1 MTNNKLYKHFF
12 IFFFLTIFVG
22 CSKPDTSQLIDKALE
37 AEHRT
42 PSYIQRDKYRH
53 PKETLLFFG
62 LDPEQSIIEITPG
75 YGWYTEILA
84 PLVRNKGQYTY
95 TSLRLHEK
103 INPYFVKL
111 ERAFK
116 GKMEKNPD
124 IYDQLRWVHFDPK
137 QPEFA
142 PNGPVD
148 MILTFRNVHNWAKAG
163 SVEAMFTGFAKAL
176 KPGGTLG
183 VVEHRAKVGTPL
195 EKQIESGYMT
205 EDYVVRMAKDAGFRL
220 DAKSEINANSKD
232 NADHPKGVWNLL
244 PSLRGV
250 ENDNKVDIISIGE
263 SDRMTLRFI
272 KE

>member
-1 MTNNKLYKHFF
+1 MTTIKLYKHFF
-12 IFFFLTIFVG
+12 ILFSLTILLG
-22 CSKPDTSQLIDKALE
+22 CGKPDTSQLIDKALE

-42 PSYIQRDKYRH
+42 PSYVQRDKYRH

-84 PLVRNKGQYTY
+84 PLIRNKGQYSY

-103 INPYFVKL
+103 INPFFVKL
-111 ERAFK
+111 ESAFK
-116 GKMEKNPD
+116 EKMEKNPD
-124 IYDQLRWVHFDPK
+124 IYDQLRWVHFNPK

-148 MILTFRNVHNWAKAG
+148 MVLTFRNVHNWAKAG
-163 SVEAMFTGFAKAL
+163 STDAMFTGFAKAL
-176 KPGGTLG
+176 KPGGILG

-205 EDYVVRMAKDAGFRL
+205 EDYVVQMAQDAGFRL
-220 DAKSEINANSKD
+220 DAKSDINANLQD
-232 NADHPKGVWNLL
+232 TADHPMGVWNLL

-250 ENDNKVDIISIGE
+250 EDDDKANIISIGE
-263 SDRMTLRFI
+263 SDRMTLRFV

>member
-1 MTNNKLYKHFF
+1 MTTIKLYKHFF
-12 IFFFLTIFVG
+12 ILFSLTILLG
-22 CSKPDTSQLIDKALE
+22 CGKPDTSQLIDKALA

-42 PSYIQRDKYRH
+42 PSYVQRDKYRH

-84 PLVRNKGQYTY
+84 PLIRNKGQYSY

-103 INPYFVKL
+103 INPFFVKL

-116 GKMEKNPD
+116 DKKEKNPD
-124 IYDQLRWVHFDPK
+124 IYDQLRWIHFDPK

-148 MILTFRNVHNWAKAG
+148 MVLTFRNVHNWAKAG
-163 SVEAMFTGFAKAL
+163 SAESMFAGFAKAL
-176 KPGGTLG
+176 KPGGILG
-183 VVEHRAKVGTPL
+183 VVEHRAKAGTPL

-205 EDYVVRMAKDAGFRL
+205 EDYVVQMAQDAGFRL
-220 DAKSEINANSKD
+220 DAKSDINANLQD
-232 NADHPKGVWNLL
+232 TADHPKGVWNLL

-250 ENDNKVDIISIGE
+250 EDDDKANIISIGE
-263 SDRMTLRFI
+263 SDRMTLRFV

>member
-1 MTNNKLYKHFF
+1 
-12 IFFFLTIFVG
+12 
-22 CSKPDTSQLIDKALE
+22 
-37 AEHRT
+37 
-42 PSYIQRDKYRH
+42 
-53 PKETLLFFG
+53 
-62 LDPEQSIIEITPG
+62 
-75 YGWYTEILA
+75 
-84 PLVRNKGQYTY
+84 LVRNKGQYTY

-142 PNGPVD
+142 PNEPVD

-163 SVEAMFTGFAKAL
+163 SVEAMFTGFSKAL

-220 DAKSEINANSKD
+220 DAKSEINANPKD
-232 NADHPKGVWNLL
+232 TADHPKGVWNLL

-250 ENDNKVDIISIGE
+250 KDNDKVNIISIGE

>member
-1 MTNNKLYKHFF
+1 MTNNKLYKLFLILF
-12 IFFFLTIFVG
+12 SLTILLG
-22 CSKPDTSQLIDKALE
+22 CGNSDTSQLIDKALE

-42 PSYIQRDKYRH
+42 PSYVERDKYRH

-62 LDPEQSIIEITPG
+62 LNPEQSVVEITPG

-84 PLVRNKGQYTY
+84 PLMRNKGQYSY
-95 TSLRLHEK
+95 ASLELHEK

-116 GKMEKNPD
+116 EKMEKNPD

-137 QPEFA
+137 QPEFS
-142 PNGPVD
+142 PNSTVD
-148 MILTFRNVHNWAKAG
+148 MVLTFRNVHNWAKAG
-163 SVEAMFTGFAKAL
+163 SAEAMFAGFAKAL
-176 KPGGTLG
+176 KPGGVLG

-195 EKQIESGYMT
+195 DIQIKSGYMT
-205 EDYVVRMAKDAGFRL
+205 EDYVIQMAKDAGFRL
-220 DAKSEINANSKD
+220 DAKSEINANPKD
-232 NADHPKGVWNLL
+232 TADHPKGVWNLL

-250 ENDNKVDIISIGE
+250 EDVDKEDIISIGE

>member
-1 MTNNKLYKHFF
+1 MTNNKLYKLFSTL
-12 IFFFLTIFVG
+12 FFLTILLG
-22 CSKPDTSQLIDKALE
+22 CGNPDTSQVIDKALE

-42 PSYIQRDKYRH
+42 PSYVERDKYRH

-62 LDPEQSIIEITPG
+62 LNPEQSVVEITPG

-84 PLVRNKGQYTY
+84 PLMRNKGQYSY
-95 TSLRLHEK
+95 ASLELHEK

-116 GKMEKNPD
+116 EKIEKNPG
-124 IYDQLRWVHFDPK
+124 IYDQLRWIHFNPK

-148 MILTFRNVHNWAKAG
+148 MVLTFRNVHNWAKAG
-163 SVEAMFTGFAKAL
+163 SAEAMFAGFAKAL
-176 KPGGTLG
+176 KPGGVLG
-183 VVEHRAKVGTPL
+183 VVEHRAKAGTPL
-195 EKQIESGYMT
+195 DKQVESGYMT
-205 EDYVVRMAKDAGFRL
+205 EDYVIQMAKDAGFKL
-220 DAKSEINANSKD
+220 DAKSEINANPKD
-232 NADHPKGVWNLL
+232 TADHPNGVWNLL

-250 ENDNKVDIISIGE
+250 EDVDKEDIISIGE

>member
-1 MTNNKLYKHFF
+1 MINNKFYKHFF
-12 IFFFLTIFVG
+12 VLFFLTMALG
-22 CSKPDTSQLIDKALE
+22 CSKPDAVQLIDKAIE

-42 PSYIQRDKYRH
+42 TSYTQRDKYRH

-62 LDPEQSIIEITPG
+62 LNPEQSIVEITPG

-84 PLVRNKGQYTY
+84 PLVSNKGQYSY

-116 GKMEKNPD
+116 EKMEKNPD

-163 SVEAMFTGFAKAL
+163 SAEAMFTGFAKAL
-176 KPGGTLG
+176 KPGGILG

-220 DAKSEINANSKD
+220 DAKSEINANLKD
-232 NADHPKGVWNLL
+232 TADHPKGVWNLL

-250 ENDNKVDIISIGE
+250 EDDDKANIISIGE

>member
-1 MTNNKLYKHFF
+1 MTTIKLYKHFF
-12 IFFFLTIFVG
+12 IFFFLTIFLG

-62 LDPEQSIIEITPG
+62 LDPEQSIVEITPG

-95 TSLRLHEK
+95 TSLKLHEK

-124 IYDQLRWVHFDPK
+124 IYDQLRWVHFDSK
-137 QPEFA
+137 QPEFS

-163 SVEAMFTGFAKAL
+163 SAETMFTGFAKAL
-176 KPGGTLG
+176 KTGGTLG
-183 VVEHRAKVGTPL
+183 VVEHRAKIGTPL

-220 DAKSEINANSKD
+220 DAKSEINANPKD
-232 NADHPKGVWNLL
+232 TADHPKGVWNLL

-250 ENDNKVDIISIGE
+250 EDDDKANIISIGE

>member
-1 MTNNKLYKHFF
+1 
-12 IFFFLTIFVG
+12 
-22 CSKPDTSQLIDKALE
+22 
-37 AEHRT
+37 
-42 PSYIQRDKYRH
+42 
-53 PKETLLFFG
+53 
-62 LDPEQSIIEITPG
+62 
-75 YGWYTEILA
+75 
-84 PLVRNKGQYTY
+84 
-95 TSLRLHEK
+95 
-103 INPYFVKL
+103 
-111 ERAFK
+111 
-116 GKMEKNPD
+116 MEKNPD

-220 DAKSEINANSKD
+220 DAKSEINANPKD
-232 NADHPKGVWNLL
+232 TADHPKGVWNLL

-250 ENDNKVDIISIGE
+250 EDDDKANIISIGE

>member
-1 MTNNKLYKHFF
+1 MTTIKLYKHFF
-12 IFFFLTIFVG
+12 ILFSLTILLG
-22 CSKPDTSQLIDKALE
+22 CGKPDTSQLIDKALE

-42 PSYIQRDKYRH
+42 PSYVPRDKYRH

-84 PLVRNKGQYTY
+84 PLIRNKGQYSY

-103 INPYFVKL
+103 INPFFVKL
-111 ERAFK
+111 ESAFK
-116 GKMEKNPD
+116 EKMEKNPD
-124 IYDQLRWVHFDPK
+124 IYDQLRWVHFNPK

-148 MILTFRNVHNWAKAG
+148 MVLTFRNVHNWAKAG
-163 SVEAMFTGFAKAL
+163 SAEAMFTGFAKAL
-176 KPGGTLG
+176 KPGGILG
-183 VVEHRAKVGTPL
+183 VVEHRAKAGTPL

-205 EDYVVRMAKDAGFRL
+205 EDYVVQMAQDAGFRL
-220 DAKSEINANSKD
+220 DAKSEINANLQD
-232 NADHPKGVWNLL
+232 TADHPKGVWNLL

-250 ENDNKVDIISIGE
+250 EDDDKANIISIGE
-263 SDRMTLRFI
+263 SDRMTLRFV

>member
-1 MTNNKLYKHFF
+1 MTTIKLYKHFF
-12 IFFFLTIFVG
+12 ILFSLTILLG
-22 CSKPDTSQLIDKALE
+22 CGKPDTSQLIDKALE

-42 PSYIQRDKYRH
+42 PSYVQRDKYRH

-84 PLVRNKGQYTY
+84 PLIRNKGQYSY

-103 INPYFVKL
+103 INPFFVKL
-111 ERAFK
+111 ESAFK
-116 GKMEKNPD
+116 EKMEKNPD
-124 IYDQLRWVHFDPK
+124 IYDQLRWVHFNPK

-148 MILTFRNVHNWAKAG
+148 MVLTFRNVHNWAKAG
-163 SVEAMFTGFAKAL
+163 SAEVMFTGFAKAL
-176 KPGGTLG
+176 KPGGILG
-183 VVEHRAKVGTPL
+183 VVEHRAKAGTPL

-205 EDYVVRMAKDAGFRL
+205 EDYVVQMAQDAGFRL
-220 DAKSEINANSKD
+220 DAKSDINANLQD
-232 NADHPKGVWNLL
+232 TADHPMGVWNLL

-250 ENDNKVDIISIGE
+250 EDDDKANIISIGE
-263 SDRMTLRFI
+263 SDRMTLRFV

>member
-1 MTNNKLYKHFF
+1 MTTIKLYKHFF
-12 IFFFLTIFVG
+12 ILFFLTIFLG
-22 CSKPDTSQLIDKALE
+22 CSKPDTSQLIYKALE

-84 PLVRNKGQYTY
+84 PLIRNKGQYSY

-103 INPYFVKL
+103 INPFFVKL
-111 ERAFK
+111 ESAFK
-116 GKMEKNPD
+116 EKMEKNPD
-124 IYDQLRWVHFDPK
+124 IYDQLRWVHFNPK

-148 MILTFRNVHNWAKAG
+148 MVLTFRNVHNWAKAG
-163 SVEAMFTGFAKAL
+163 SAEAMFTGFAKAL
-176 KPGGTLG
+176 KPGGILG
-183 VVEHRAKVGTPL
+183 VVEHRAKAGTPL

-205 EDYVVRMAKDAGFRL
+205 EDYVVQMAQDAGFRL
-220 DAKSEINANSKD
+220 DAKSEINANLQD
-232 NADHPKGVWNLL
+232 AADHPMGVWNLL

-250 ENDNKVDIISIGE
+250 EDDDKANIISIGE

>member
-1 MTNNKLYKHFF
+1 MTTIKLYKHFF
-12 IFFFLTIFVG
+12 ILFSLTILLG
-22 CSKPDTSQLIDKALE
+22 CGKPDTSQLIDKALE

-42 PSYIQRDKYRH
+42 PSYVQRDKYRH

-75 YGWYTEILA
+75 YGWYAEILA
-84 PLVRNKGQYTY
+84 PLIRNKGQYSY

-103 INPYFVKL
+103 INPFFVKL
-111 ERAFK
+111 ESAFK
-116 GKMEKNPD
+116 EKMEKNPD
-124 IYDQLRWVHFDPK
+124 IYDQLRWVHFNPK

-148 MILTFRNVHNWAKAG
+148 MVLTFRNVHNWAKAG
-163 SVEAMFTGFAKAL
+163 STDAMFTGFAKAL
-176 KPGGTLG
+176 KPGGILG

-205 EDYVVRMAKDAGFRL
+205 EDYVVQMAQDAGFRL
-220 DAKSEINANSKD
+220 DAKSDINANLQD
-232 NADHPKGVWNLL
+232 TADHPMGVWNLL

-250 ENDNKVDIISIGE
+250 EDDDKANIISIGE
-263 SDRMTLRFI
+263 SDRMTLRFV

>member
-1 MTNNKLYKHFF
+1 MTNNKLYKLFS
-12 IFFFLTIFVG
+12 ILFFLTILLG
-22 CSKPDTSQLIDKALE
+22 CGNSDTSQVIDKALE

-42 PSYIQRDKYRH
+42 PSYVERDKYRH

-62 LDPEQSIIEITPG
+62 LNPEQSVVEITPG

-84 PLVRNKGQYTY
+84 PLMRNKGQYSY
-95 TSLRLHEK
+95 ASLELHEK

-116 GKMEKNPD
+116 EKMGKNPD

-137 QPEFA
+137 QPEFS
-142 PNGPVD
+142 PNSPVD
-148 MILTFRNVHNWAKAG
+148 MVLTFRNVHNWAKAG
-163 SVEAMFTGFAKAL
+163 SAEAMFAGFAKAL
-176 KPGGTLG
+176 KSGGVLG
-183 VVEHRAKVGTPL
+183 VVEHRAKAGTPL
-195 EKQIESGYMT
+195 DKQIKSGYMT
-205 EDYVVRMAKDAGFRL
+205 EEYVIQIATDAGFKL
-220 DAKSEINANSKD
+220 DAKSEINANPKD
-232 NADHPKGVWNLL
+232 TADHPKGVWNLL

-250 ENDNKVDIISIGE
+250 KDDDKADIISIGE

>member
-1 MTNNKLYKHFF
+1 MTTIKLYKHFF
-12 IFFFLTIFVG
+12 ILFSLTILLG
-22 CSKPDTSQLIDKALE
+22 CGKPDTSQLIDKALE

-42 PSYIQRDKYRH
+42 PSYVQRDKYRH

-95 TSLRLHEK
+95 TSLKLHEK

-163 SVEAMFTGFAKAL
+163 SAEAMFTGFAKAL

-205 EDYVVRMAKDAGFRL
+205 EDYVVQMAQDAGFRL
-220 DAKSEINANSKD
+220 DAKSDINANLQD
-232 NADHPKGVWNLL
+232 TADHPMGVWNLL

-250 ENDNKVDIISIGE
+250 EDDDKANIISIGE
-263 SDRMTLRFI
+263 SDRMTLRFV